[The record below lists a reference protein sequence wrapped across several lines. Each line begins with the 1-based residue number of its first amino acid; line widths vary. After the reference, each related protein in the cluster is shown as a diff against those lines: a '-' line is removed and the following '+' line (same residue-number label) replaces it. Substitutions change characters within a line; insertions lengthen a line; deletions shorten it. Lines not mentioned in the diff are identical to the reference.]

1 MNNININLFCKEI
14 GTDMFAG
21 QFMGYWVPVGENEKG
36 LIYKKAFDKN
46 REFSLYS
53 VNIGCFRYSCA
64 ELDEFY
70 PIEEEDINF
79 LNEYFQNHSDDWTVL
94 HNSTQAYAS
103 YRSALLS
110 AGFTEAPNHQGRFF
124 RNNTDKTAFIVN
136 LTDEGFGITAVYGF
150 TLNSFMGD
158 STYFLANGEDS
169 DTCKLRESVFL
180 INGEENQQAVE
191 KIYTFYQSYCSLEK
205 DSLLAV
211 AKEKQKAFLNRFAV
225 RLKPL
230 GFKKKNAQWTKLL
243 PSQYQITFYAQKSYY
258 SDQYYFRFNI
268 NPPQN
273 SGIKIPIK
281 ESFDGVVMDGREI
294 FNWQLMS
301 ESQIESLIEIV
312 VNQHILP
319 LCKKYS

>member
-103 YRSALLS
+103 YRTALLE
-110 AGFTEAPNHQGRFF
+110 AGFHETPRGRFL
-124 RNNTDKTAFIVN
+124 RSNTDQTVFIVN
-136 LTDEGFGITAVYGF
+136 LTDEGYGVTAVYGF
-150 TLNSFMGD
+150 NPSSIMGD
-158 STYFLANGEDS
+158 SNYYFKNGVTS
-169 DTCKLRESVFL
+169 DECKLRKSAFL
-180 INGEENQQAVE
+180 ITGEDNQQAKE
-191 KIYTFYQSYCSLEK
+191 SIESFYHTYYALEK
-205 DSLLAV
+205 SELLAET
-211 AKEKQKAFLNRFAV
+211 KDKQKAFLNRFAV

-230 GFKKKNAQWTKLL
+230 GFKKKGTQWTKIL
-243 PSQYQITFYAQKSYY
+243 PSQYQITFYAQKSSY

-268 NPPQN
+268 DPPPN
-273 SGIKIPIK
+273 SGIMIPIR
-281 ESFDGVVMDGREI
+281 EHIRGVVMGGRDI

-301 ESQIESLIEIV
+301 EAQIETLLDV
-312 VNQHILP
+312 VINQHILP
-319 LCKKYS
+319 LCAKYS

>member
-1 MNNININLFCKEI
+1 MNYPEI
-14 GTDMFAG
+14 TPDQLKRHLGLGLDRFFAG
-21 QFMGYWVPVGENEKG
+21 YWIEVARDEKG
-36 LIYKKAFDKN
+36 IWVKQAFGAKK
-46 REFSLYS
+46 EFILYS
-53 VNIGCFRYSCA
+53 DKISRFTYCLADTLDLFPARQEDVEFVN
-64 ELDEFY
+64 D
-70 PIEEEDINF
+70 
-79 LNEYFQNHSDDWTVL
+79 YFASHPDDQALFHS
-94 HNSTQAYAS
+94 STQIYDG

-150 TLNSFMGD
+150 TLNNFMGD

-180 INGEENQQAVE
+180 INGEENQQTVE

-230 GFKKKNAQWTKLL
+230 GFKKKNAQWSKLL
-243 PSQYQITFYAQKSYY
+243 PSQYQITFHAQKSVY
-258 SDQYYFRFNI
+258 SDQFY
-268 NPPQN
+268 
-273 SGIKIPIK
+273 
-281 ESFDGVVMDGREI
+281 
-294 FNWQLMS
+294 
-301 ESQIESLIEIV
+301 
-312 VNQHILP
+312 
-319 LCKKYS
+319 